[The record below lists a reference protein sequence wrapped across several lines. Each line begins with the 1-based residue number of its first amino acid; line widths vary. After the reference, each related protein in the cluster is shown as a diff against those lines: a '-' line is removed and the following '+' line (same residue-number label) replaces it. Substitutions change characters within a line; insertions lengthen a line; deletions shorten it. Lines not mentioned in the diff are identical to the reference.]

1 MPRNFSESIKR
12 EEKRMKKRGKMTMTS
27 MLLSRISQFF
37 VSMASSLKI
46 SDLVERSKV
55 INMS

>member
-1 MPRNFSESIKR
+1 
-12 EEKRMKKRGKMTMTS
+12 MKKRGKMTMTS